1 MERQWTQRKGNY
13 DERGNPQLLYGNFTI
28 LKRTLSSEI
37 HSLDI
42 NCLGQKVKREKK
54 YKENGLSHLSVI
66 KTQLHLHYNV
76 TEIQKFTIRNR
87 FQGYFTFMVFKP
99 SLKVLRFR
107 D

>member
-1 MERQWTQRKGNY
+1 
-13 DERGNPQLLYGNFTI
+13 
-28 LKRTLSSEI
+28 
-37 HSLDI
+37 
-42 NCLGQKVKREKK
+42 
-54 YKENGLSHLSVI
+54 LSHLSVI